1 MSRPT
6 IKQKSKEIK
15 LFLILFIISIFL
27 SHMGVVS
34 IEDSTIV
41 PNYFIA
47 LIVSFIL
54 TKKASLNLYKVL
66 IIGLATDIFVGQL
79 IGQYGLIFIII
90 FILNFLTNK
99 MIVIQ
104 NKKQIESLSFI
115 LILIGFVILWLTAKN
130 YNMFIP
136 LKILLLQFILTFI
149 AYLFFKVIIKKYTS
163 K

>member
-1 MSRPT
+1 MSQPT
-6 IKQKSKEIK
+6 IKQKNKEIK

-34 IEDSTIV
+34 IEDSTIA

-90 FILNFLTNK
+90 L
-99 MIVIQ
+99 
-104 NKKQIESLSFI
+104 
-115 LILIGFVILWLTAKN
+115 
-130 YNMFIP
+130 
-136 LKILLLQFILTFI
+136 
-149 AYLFFKVIIKKYTS
+149 
-163 K
+163 

>member
-115 LILIGFVILWLTAKN
+115 LILISFVILWLTAKN

>member
-1 MSRPT
+1 M
-6 IKQKSKEIK
+6 
-15 LFLILFIISIFL
+15 
-27 SHMGVVS
+27 
-34 IEDSTIV
+34 D
-41 PNYFIA
+41 
-47 LIVSFIL
+47 
-54 TKKASLNLYKVL
+54 
-66 IIGLATDIFVGQL
+66 
-79 IGQYGLIFIII
+79 I

-136 LKILLLQFILTFI
+136 LKIFLLQFILTFI

>member
-1 MSRPT
+1 MSQPT
-6 IKQKSKEIK
+6 IKQKNKEIK

-115 LILIGFVILWLTAKN
+115 LILISFVILWLTAKN

-149 AYLFFKVIIKKYTS
+149 AYLFFKVIITKYTS

>member
-1 MSRPT
+1 MSQPT
-6 IKQKSKEIK
+6 IKQKNKEIK

-54 TKKASLNLYKVL
+54 TKKASLNLYKVF

-115 LILIGFVILWLTAKN
+115 LILISFVILWLTAKN

-149 AYLFFKVIIKKYTS
+149 AYLFFKVIITKYTS

>member
-1 MSRPT
+1 MSQLT
-6 IKQKSKEIK
+6 IKQKNKEIK
-15 LFLILFIISIFL
+15 LFLILFIISIFF
-27 SHMGVVS
+27 SHMGVVG
-34 IEDSTIV
+34 IEDSTIM

-54 TKKASLNLYKVL
+54 MRKASLNLYKVL
-66 IIGLATDIFVGQL
+66 IIGLATDLLVGQL

-90 FILNFLTNK
+90 FILDFLTNK
-99 MIVIQ
+99 MIVIK

-115 LILIGFVILWLTAKN
+115 LILFGFVILWITANN

-149 AYLFFKVIIKKYTS
+149 AYLFFKVIITKYTS

>member
-1 MSRPT
+1 MSQLT
-6 IKQKSKEIK
+6 IKQKNKEIK

-34 IEDSTIV
+34 IEDSTIA

-90 FILNFLTNK
+90 FILNLLTNK

-115 LILIGFVILWLTAKN
+115 LILISFVILWLTAKN

-149 AYLFFKVIIKKYTS
+149 AYLFFKVIITKYTS

>member
-1 MSRPT
+1 MSQPT
-6 IKQKSKEIK
+6 IKQKNKEIK

-115 LILIGFVILWLTAKN
+115 LILFGFVILWITANN

-149 AYLFFKVIIKKYTS
+149 AYLFFKVIITKYTS

>member
-1 MSRPT
+1 MSQLT
-6 IKQKSKEIK
+6 IKQKNKEIK

-54 TKKASLNLYKVL
+54 MRKASLNLYKVL
-66 IIGLATDIFVGQL
+66 IIGLATDLLVGQL

-115 LILIGFVILWLTAKN
+115 LILISFVILWLTAKN

-149 AYLFFKVIIKKYTS
+149 AYLFFKVIITKYTS

>member
-1 MSRPT
+1 MSQPT
-6 IKQKSKEIK
+6 IKQKKEEIK

-115 LILIGFVILWLTAKN
+115 LILISFVILWLTAKN

-149 AYLFFKVIIKKYTS
+149 AYLFFKVIITKYTS

>member
-1 MSRPT
+1 MSQLT
-6 IKQKSKEIK
+6 IKQKNKEIK

-115 LILIGFVILWLTAKN
+115 LILISFVILWLTAKN

-149 AYLFFKVIIKKYTS
+149 AYLFFKVIITKYTS

>member
-1 MSRPT
+1 MSQPT
-6 IKQKSKEIK
+6 IKQKNKEIK

-79 IGQYGLIFIII
+79 IGQYKLIFIII
-90 FILNFLTNK
+90 FILNFLTKN

-115 LILIGFVILWLTAKN
+115 LILISFVILWLTAKY

-149 AYLFFKVIIKKYTS
+149 AYLFFKVIITKYTS